1 MVQVWKSVGKLSQQ
15 GVVLGMPFCLSQ
27 FFTVITLSMR
37 NHAVPCEAKFRPK
50 GLSLFIENAL
60 LLPPANQVW
69 SKVIFS
75 EASVICS
82 QMWEGICLLGMW
94 GGGCL
99 LGRGL
104 CIQGLGVCIQRARG
118 LHLGGGSTPRGW
130 ESVSGGV
137 GRPLFRNKKKC
148 SVRILL
154 ECCLV
159 IENNPKA
166 RRILAYPHPVCRK
179 DRHSI
184 SFCRNLFFDFFY

>member
-1 MVQVWKSVGKLSQQ
+1 
-15 GVVLGMPFCLSQ
+15 
-27 FFTVITLSMR
+27 MR

-60 LLPPANQVW
+60 LLPPENQVW
-69 SKVIFS
+69 SEVIFS
-75 EASVICS
+75 EASVILFTDV
-82 QMWEGICLLGMW
+82 GGDLPTGDV

-104 CIQGLGVCIQRARG
+104 CIQGLRVCIQRARG

-137 GRPLFRNKKKC
+137 GRPLFRNQKKWA
-148 SVRILL
+148 VRILL

-166 RRILAYPHPVCRK
+166 RRILAYPHPVCGK